1 MTPGQPPSTPDPR
14 KFLLTKRHPP
24 SSRDTTTTPGHPR
37 QFQPSGAATAA
48 SSSQQQQQQQQ
59 QKFHAT
65 PRFAA
70 PSSSSFASTPRP
82 PSSAQGFAPGFGF
95 PGTSAA
101 RRQREAIV
109 DDGVDSSPTGVR
121 GGLGG
126 SIEDE
131 SSAGG
136 RSDSEEEAG
145 REGGAEEEQA
155 EEEGARDSSPGGE
168 GPTPKRRRVEIDSEE
183 GGSQLSDGYRD
194 GEIRTLDELDER
206 DVRGDEDEMMLDA
219 PVTPLQGGTEASD
232 NEDDDNDGEE
242 EEEEEVRD
250 AAAAR
255 NQQPTFQRPPR
266 FRAPE
271 VEAPKSDGLP
281 EAFSPQRRGVRYIP
295 GGLAAEMQSRLAEVK
310 GWSGRHERQSE
321 TAVQFVVEEVEA
333 GGRMYLVRGRQLQ
346 AEAEAGGMS
355 LSVRLMLAGEGKL
368 TGLAKK
374 AEVHKGVVIAIA
386 QPAWEVTLGQGHGQ
400 DRWVVACDWA
410 VQAG

>member
-1 MTPGQPPSTPDPR
+1 M
-14 KFLLTKRHPP
+14 RHPP

-48 SSSQQQQQQQQ
+48 SSQQQQQQQ

-121 GGLGG
+121 EGLGG

-131 SSAGG
+131 SSAGE

-145 REGGAEEEQA
+145 REGEAEEEQD
-155 EEEGARDSSPGGE
+155 EEEQIRDSIPGSE
-168 GPTPKRRRVEIDSEE
+168 GPTPKRRRVEIESEE
-183 GGSQLSDGYRD
+183 GGSQVSDGYRD
-194 GEIRTLDELDER
+194 GEIRTVDER

-219 PVTPLQGGTEASD
+219 PVTPLRGGTQASD
-232 NEDDDNDGEE
+232 NEHDNDDDDDDDDDEE
-242 EEEEEVRD
+242 EEGGEEVRD

-255 NQQPTFQRPPR
+255 IQQPTFQRPPR

-271 VEAPKSDGLP
+271 VEAPKPDGLP

-295 GGLAAEMQSRLAEVK
+295 GGLAAEMQSWLAEVK

-321 TAVQFVVEEVEA
+321 TAVQFAVEEVEA
-333 GGRMYLVRGRQLQ
+333 GGVMYLVRGRQLH
-346 AEAEAGGMS
+346 AEAEGMS
-355 LSVRLMLAGEGKL
+355 RSMRLMLAGEGKL

-374 AEVHKGVVIAIA
+374 AEVHKGVVITIA
-386 QPAWEVTLGQGHGQ
+386 QPAWEVALGQGHGQ
-400 DRWVVACDWA
+400 DRWIVACDWA

>member
-1 MTPGQPPSTPDPR
+1 MTPGQPPS
-14 KFLLTKRHPP
+14 
-24 SSRDTTTTPGHPR
+24 
-37 QFQPSGAATAA
+37 
-48 SSSQQQQQQQQ
+48 
-59 QKFHAT
+59 
-65 PRFAA
+65 
-70 PSSSSFASTPRP
+70 
-82 PSSAQGFAPGFGF
+82 
-95 PGTSAA
+95 
-101 RRQREAIV
+101 
-109 DDGVDSSPTGVR
+109 
-121 GGLGG
+121 
-126 SIEDE
+126 
-131 SSAGG
+131 
-136 RSDSEEEAG
+136 
-145 REGGAEEEQA
+145 GGAEEEQE